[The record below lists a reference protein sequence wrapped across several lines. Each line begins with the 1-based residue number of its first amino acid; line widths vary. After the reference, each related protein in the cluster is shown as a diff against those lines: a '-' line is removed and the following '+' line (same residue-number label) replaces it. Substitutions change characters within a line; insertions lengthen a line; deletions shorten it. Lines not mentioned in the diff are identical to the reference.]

1 MFTLK
6 DIKEKN
12 NIEFNINITETEE
25 DFVIKVRYKEG
36 ENNVY
41 YF

>member
-1 MFTLK
+1 MFILK

-12 NIEFNINITETEE
+12 NIEFNINITESKE
-25 DFVIKVRYKEG
+25 DFVVKVGYKEG